1 MLGISSLSCDV
12 SNPTAKNG
20 LLMYRT
26 IWSYYFITGLLSL
39 TAGVPVMDD
48 WATALVPDADG
59 AVCRL
64 AAAAGLSRTE
74 ITLCLASGFNAVRSL
89 AGGGFDA
96 LFQIR
101 LDMPVAAWIHVA
113 DILVIMLGTLAA
125 AIALIWVWANGMTRL
140 AGLSLTGTYTLVR
153 AIGMALDRRGYRA

>member
-1 MLGISSLSCDV
+1 
-12 SNPTAKNG
+12 
-20 LLMYRT
+20 MYRT

-64 AAAAGLSRTE
+64 AAAAGLSRSE
-74 ITLCLASGFNAVRSL
+74 IALCLAASFNAVRSL
-89 AGGGFDA
+89 AGGGFDT
-96 LFQIR
+96 LFQIH
-101 LDMPVAAWIHVA
+101 LNMPFTAWIHAA